1 MELTEPVVNPEVGNE
16 VPDGHVVETEL
27 LDEEVQS
34 SGGDGNT
41 DITHDDKLG
50 ILVLVKRAAGV
61 EVVNTAA
68 KTVVLALATTLLLAL
83 VVVVAGNIGHE
94 VVGPADELLENEHEQ
109 SESRSLLSEM
119 SELVGHLAEA
129 RSLLLASAG
138 NEDHVTLHVAGS
150 LVVLSVRDLPAEVGD
165 EEGRV
170 KNPTSHIV
178 DKARVGESAMTA
190 LVGDNPNTG
199 SEKTLKN
206 GVDGP
211 QTSADGG

>member
-1 MELTEPVVNPEVGNE
+1 VVNPEVGNK

-27 LDEEVQS
+27 LDKEVQS

-41 DITHDDKLG
+41 DIAQDDELG
-50 ILVLVKRAAGV
+50 IPVLVKRAAGV
-61 EVVNTAA
+61 EVVNTAT

-83 VVVVAGNIGHE
+83 VVVVAGNVGHE
-94 VVGPADELLENEHEQ
+94 VVGPANELLEHEHEQ
-109 SESRSLLSEM
+109 SESRSLLSEV
-119 SELVGHLAEA
+119 SELVGHLAKA
-129 RSLLLASAG
+129 RSLLLAGAG
-138 NEDHVTLHVAGS
+138 NKDHVTLHVAGS
-150 LVVLSVRDLPAEVGD
+150 LVVLSVGDLPAEVGD

-178 DKARVGESAMTA
+178 DKARVGESTMAA
-190 LVGDNPNTG
+190 LVGDNPNAG
-199 SEKTLKN
+199 SEKTLEN